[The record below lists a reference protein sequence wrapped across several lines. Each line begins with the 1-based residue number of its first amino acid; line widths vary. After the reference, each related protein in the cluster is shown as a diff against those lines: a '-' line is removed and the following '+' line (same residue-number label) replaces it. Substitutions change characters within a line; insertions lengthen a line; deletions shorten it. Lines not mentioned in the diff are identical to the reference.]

1 MVLFRFR
8 KRMNE
13 QGKKK
18 EVGERVGE
26 KKMEGRKEEKTWTIG
41 EWTYRK
47 ADTGNLAKTG
57 RLPVLQNEK
66 AGVDFTHRQAAIAK
80 LCR

>member
-1 MVLFRFR
+1 
-8 KRMNE
+8 
-13 QGKKK
+13 
-18 EVGERVGE
+18 
-26 KKMEGRKEEKTWTIG
+26 MEGRKEEKTWTIG

-80 LCR
+80 LCA